1 MEVKDSSVL
10 HQRCCAQGK
19 KLPEG
24 FEAADGDVTD
34 EDESSEADKAKH
46 GHKRVR
52 IYSVAQ

>member
-10 HQRCCAQGK
+10 HQRCCVQGK